1 MRWGC
6 CTTVDNVGLLEN
18 VGYDYIELSMVSLAD
33 DGQYERIE
41 KAVEQSQLAVE
52 VFNVFLPRHIKV
64 VGPEIDQDEIRN
76 YVGKVIPRA
85 AALGGKVIVFGSGQS
100 RWVPDGFSKDRARQ
114 QIIDFTKFLAEEVS
128 RYGMEI
134 GVEPLRSAECN
145 LLNYVSEVYELVE
158 KIGIDIV
165 GVAADFYHI
174 TEGSEPLENVVAAS
188 TRLKHIHLADSGR
201 KWPGSGSYDYTA
213 FFRRVKQANYDQ
225 RMSIECIWDDFSK
238 NIKDA
243 LAFLK
248 STWDSV
254 TV

>member
-41 KAVEQSQLAVE
+41 KAVEQSQLAVD
-52 VFNVFLPRHIKV
+52 FNVFLPRHIKV

-134 GVEPLRSAECN
+134 GVEPLRSADCN
-145 LLNYVSEVYELVE
+145 LLGYVSEFVSWW
-158 KIGIDIV
+158 K
-165 GVAADFYHI
+165 
-174 TEGSEPLENVVAAS
+174 
-188 TRLKHIHLADSGR
+188 RLG
-201 KWPGSGSYDYTA
+201 
-213 FFRRVKQANYDQ
+213 
-225 RMSIECIWDDFSK
+225 
-238 NIKDA
+238 
-243 LAFLK
+243 
-248 STWDSV
+248 
-254 TV
+254 